1 MPIYLSIL
9 FLFLRKHHKYK
20 EEWYPSVYKDT
31 KRNNLISEVEFSQI
45 IFSIITFLLQQILFK
60 ATPSLI
66 AKISF
71 YSHSL
76 CLSLSHQH
84 CPFEIV
90 HSHFSPLLCH
100 TQIFTRHLYLFY
112 VFHINLFSYSLSV
125 CLSLFYFYFLYF
137 IVAFYFHWISYKFS
151 FIIKNCFSLLFF
163 SESFS
168 LSLLTTLST
177 NHCFSISS
185 SLYSFTLSKFPILF
199 ILLTT

>member
-125 CLSLFYFYFLYF
+125 CLSLFIFIFSTLLLHFIFIEFPTNFL
-137 IVAFYFHWISYKFS
+137 
-151 FIIKNCFSLLFF
+151 
-163 SESFS
+163 S
-168 LSLLTTLST
+168 LSKTVFLSYFSQ
-177 NHCFSISS
+177 NHF
-185 SLYSFTLSKFPILF
+185 LF
-199 ILLTT
+199 HF